1 VERRDVAVL
10 VLALLVNVAR
20 GSTRLGVRGS
30 GAAELVSILR
40 EAGDALGGDQ
50 RARVTALA
58 QSLGDPTALAA
69 LTPLLVSAGEPGPI
83 VAFGEHLYPQR
94 LFETEGRIASAVV
107 ERLRPTPS
115 AGTGLGDDERVAS
128 QGRKLERALRDVL
141 AAPPFAGERP
151 FGSRGSRRGRCA
163 SRRRHAWRSSPVA
176 PERARP
182 ASW

>member
-1 VERRDVAVL
+1 VRDDAAPGWRGAGALGSAQGAAPAFDVTLLAVASALEQDAALALRAHELSSIAPMVTGVERRDVAVL

-107 ERLRPTPS
+107 ERS
-115 AGTGLGDDERVAS
+115 AAH
-128 QGRKLERALRDVL
+128 A
-141 AAPPFAGERP
+141 
-151 FGSRGSRRGRCA
+151 FGGHWARR
-163 SRRRHAWRSSPVA
+163 
-176 PERARP
+176 
-182 ASW
+182 